1 MCKYDS
7 SLVCGQKKAF
17 YQQKYTLHKWYMYS
31 GEITRQAETKQIT
44 IVLLH
49 IALSLSEY
57 KHPITEV
64 LQLLLV

>member
-1 MCKYDS
+1 
-7 SLVCGQKKAF
+7 
-17 YQQKYTLHKWYMYS
+17 MYS

-57 KHPITEV
+57 KLPITKV